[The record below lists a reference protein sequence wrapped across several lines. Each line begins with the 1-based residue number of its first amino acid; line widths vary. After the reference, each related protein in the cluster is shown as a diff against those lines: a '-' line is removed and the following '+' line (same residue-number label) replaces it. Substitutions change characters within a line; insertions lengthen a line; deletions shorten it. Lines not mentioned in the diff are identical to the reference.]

1 MLTGTVTANG
11 ERAALDAPLFF
22 LNGSTPKPLKTKGN
36 QAILNGTTLTLTKD
50 AAKLLN
56 KTVETNALKK
66 GFPVGKAKITI
77 DTW

>member
-1 MLTGTVTANG
+1 M
-11 ERAALDAPLFF
+11 
-22 LNGSTPKPLKTKGN
+22 
-36 QAILNGTTLTLTKD
+36 TLTKD